1 MSPQISV
8 RSLHLPRHLPRRE
21 TLRRAN
27 TLLLET
33 LVVGGLIVSA
43 IAAMLYDIGRLLSL
57 V

>member
-1 MSPQISV
+1 M
-8 RSLHLPRHLPRRE
+8 PRRE

-33 LVVGGLIVSA
+33 LVVGGLVVSA
-43 IAAMLYDIGRLLSL
+43 IAAMLYDIGRLLGL